1 MEAHI
6 LLVANLTKLTFRT
19 SSAMVIIRTGLDEH
33 ASKRISRALYY
44 LIVLL
49 TSAVNSSE
57 INGITKQASGFGVFD
72 DFFVLHVLRLPVVMV
87 SAA

>member
-1 MEAHI
+1 MF
-6 LLVANLTKLTFRT
+6 KPFF
-19 SSAMVIIRTGLDEH
+19 
-33 ASKRISRALYY
+33 

-72 DFFVLHVLRLPVVMV
+72 DFFVLHVLSLPVVMV

>member
-1 MEAHI
+1 M
-6 LLVANLTKLTFRT
+6 LLSDFPGHCITLMFKPFF
-19 SSAMVIIRTGLDEH
+19 
-33 ASKRISRALYY
+33 

-72 DFFVLHVLRLPVVMV
+72 DPFVLHVLRLPVVMV